1 MSKAH
6 LSPELLA
13 LLQLSA
19 PNTSEIE
26 FEAHLRS
33 IPASFNWNYFLERA
47 IASNLAGYLLPYPE
61 IAEKHYP
68 TQIYP
73 KIKSYQQRILLHS
86 TLLREA
92 ILALAPQLDAALIS
106 YALLKG
112 WDLHFRHGVSLK
124 QRQISDIDILVAEKD
139 LDKLE
144 NLLKANGFQ
153 TKRHVYK
160 SRWHEKWLPTHAPL
174 FARKGKIMI
183 DVHTSAFSSE
193 HSISW
198 ELNLSQIETFQIQD
212 TSLSLLNQS
221 QSELFLVL
229 HTLKH
234 FDSLH
239 PLKAAQILD
248 LWTIDLKL
256 FGLPKDLKS
265 KLKEFSFFINR
276 VKKPA
281 LDTKE
286 KYDQFFVHNLG
297 GNSLSLQLRLL
308 RLLKRLRPKNGFSK
322 SIILTFFDLLPTKE
336 YLESRF
342 GKGNYW
348 LLNLKRFQKSTH

>member
-1 MSKAH
+1 MSKAQ
-6 LSPELLA
+6 LRPELLA

-19 PNTSEIE
+19 PRISEIE

-33 IPASFNWNYFLERA
+33 IPASFNWNYFVERA
-47 IASNLAGYLLPYPE
+47 IATNLAGYLLPFPE
-61 IAEKHYP
+61 LAEKYYP
-68 TQIYP
+68 TQIYH

-86 TLLREA
+86 VQLREA
-92 ILALAPQLDAALIS
+92 ILALVPQLDAALIS

-144 NLLKANGFQ
+144 ILLKANGFQ

-160 SRWHEKWLPTHAPL
+160 SKWHEKWLPTHAPL
-174 FARKGKIMI
+174 FARKGEIMI

-256 FGLPKDLKS
+256 FGPPEDLKP
-265 KLKEFSFFINR
+265 KVKEFSLFIERIKSQAPN
-276 VKKPA
+276 
-281 LDTKE
+281 TTE
-286 KYDQFFVHNLG
+286 KYDEFFLQNLSG
-297 GNSLSLQLRLL
+297 QKLSFQLRLH
-308 RLLKRLRPKNGFSK
+308 RLLKRFRPKNDFIK
-322 SIILTFFDLLPTKE
+322 SIVLTFFDLLPAKK

-342 GKGNYW
+342 GMGSYW
-348 LLNLKRFQKSTH
+348 LLNLKRIQKSTD